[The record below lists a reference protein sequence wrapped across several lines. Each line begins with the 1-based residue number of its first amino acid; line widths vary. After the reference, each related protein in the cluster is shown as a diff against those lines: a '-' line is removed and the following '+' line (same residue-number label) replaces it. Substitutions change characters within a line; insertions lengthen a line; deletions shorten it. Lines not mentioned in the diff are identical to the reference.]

1 MDNEELDIKLKAT
14 LVESITEFNKLD
26 KTATAFGNTIVKINR
41 QLDSFGNLSKITQT
55 ITDIDNKGNKIKNT
69 FSNSGE
75 LISTSIT
82 KSTKNADNLK
92 SVLSTTFNVNKLYL
106 YWNLTKRLR
115 STISG
120 LVTSAIDYKETENKF
135 NVSMG
140 SARQEATR
148 FVNKM
153 SEAVGIA
160 KAELMDYQATFKNIL
175 SGLGSLT
182 DKQSETISESL
193 SKMALD
199 YSSLYNVKQA
209 DAMEKFQSA
218 LVGSIRPIR
227 SDSGYDVSEATLSNK
242 LNELGIER
250 SVSKLNQMEKRILR
264 IIVLMDQMRR
274 TGAMND
280 LARTIEEPAN
290 QLRVLKAQIQET
302 GVWLGNVFMGTLG
315 NVLPYIN
322 AFVMVIKE
330 LIKMLAIFTGYVG
343 DDTNLSDVFESVED
357 STSGIS
363 SNLGNASKKAK
374 ELKKTL
380 MSFDVLN
387 VINTP
392 TESKGSS
399 GGGEVGTIDPKIL
412 GALKDY
418 DSIMENVRMKAT
430 DIRDKI
436 MDWLG
441 YTKIIDPLTGE
452 VSWKLR
458 EGYQNIEKIRDLLLA
473 IGGTILAVKIYKAIK
488 LIGNAL
494 SALKATGAVVWFKN
508 LFASISGVAKGS
520 TAAKSALTFLITPI
534 LKVISVIG
542 GVVLAFKGA
551 KTITAEYNKLLEG
564 QAGNQWN
571 VAKGMVEMAAGG
583 ALVGAAFGGPVGAA
597 IGGVTGALAGL
608 IVNLVESKKVLH
620 EIAESKLYGTLSIS
634 TESWKKELE
643 KLIQVNFGNV
653 VDNWQKQISSLSE
666 EFEIASAKVEGYGI
680 RFGILGEKISNEDI
694 SKIKTAV
701 NDMCTSTT
709 NMIDENTSAQITM
722 WSNTYK
728 TLGNVSKEEQK
739 NWLQVIQ
746 TYGKNQKQ
754 ELKSAQDN
762 VTKTYEKAIKTRGYL
777 TDEEYEYIKKQLEKI
792 RKLTQQNM
800 TQSNSDLLYLK
811 NKFVADSSKLDEESY
826 KNYNEAAENFRK
838 EKLDAI
844 SKEYNTQL
852 NMLNQMYSDGQISL
866 EQFNKKVFEANE
878 ARSKNEQEVDSKLK
892 SYKQE
897 IFDSLMTKYN
907 ELVNKTDESSKEQVK
922 ILNQLFKDVDID
934 PSNFV
939 TQMQKAGRK
948 GNEQLLKYARENKL
962 NLSDLV
968 GNNTDWSR
976 KGQTASTAFWKNFQ
990 SGKVSISTNNDGGA
1004 QIKVRGAGKY
1014 VSAWASGGFPD
1025 IGEIFMAREAGP
1037 ELVGRIGN
1045 RNSVVNN
1052 DQIVQSVSQGVAQA
1066 VAQVLV
1072 NRQTGGQFNFYLDS
1086 DEIMARVEEKIN
1098 RNANIYGMA

>member
-55 ITDIDNKGNKIKNT
+55 ITDVNNKGNKIKNT

-75 LISTSIT
+75 LVSTSIT
-82 KSTKNADNLK
+82 KSTKNASNLK
-92 SVLSTTFNVNKLYL
+92 TALSSAFNVNKLYL

-120 LVTSAIDYKETENKF
+120 LVTSAIDYRETENKF

-140 SARQEATR
+140 NARQEATR

-357 STSGIS
+357 STSGVS

-399 GGGEVGTIDPKIL
+399 GGGGVGTIDPKIL

-441 YTKIIDPLTGE
+441 YTKIINPLTGE

-473 IGGTILAVKIYKAIK
+473 IGGTIIAVKIYKAIK

-494 SALKATGAVVWFKN
+494 SALKTTGAVVWFKN
-508 LFASISGVAKGS
+508 LFVSISGVAKGS
-520 TAAKSALTFLITPI
+520 AAAKSALTFLITPI

-542 GVVLAFKGA
+542 GVVLAFNGA

-583 ALVGAAFGGPVGAA
+583 ALVGAKFGPAGAV
-597 IGGVTGALAGL
+597 IGGVTGALGGL
-608 IVNLVESKKVLH
+608 CVNLVQSKKILH
-620 EIAESKLYGTLSIS
+620 EIAKNKLFGTLSIS

-643 KLIQVNFGNV
+643 KLIQVDFGNV
-653 VDNWQKQISSLSE
+653 VDNWQEQISSLSE
-666 EFEIASAKVEGYGI
+666 KFEIASAKVEGYGI

-722 WSNTYK
+722 WGNTYK
-728 TLGNVSKEEQK
+728 TLGNVSEEEQK

-746 TYGKNQKQ
+746 TYGNNQKQ

-852 NMLNQMYSDGQISL
+852 NMLNQMYSNGQISL

-897 IFDSLMTKYN
+897 IFDSLVTQYN

-1014 VSAWASGGFPD
+1014 VSAWAGGGFPPV
-1025 IGEIFMAREAGP
+1025 GELFLSREAGP
-1037 ELVGRIGN
+1037 ELIGRIGN

>member
-55 ITDIDNKGNKIKNT
+55 ITDINNKGNKIKNT

-82 KSTKNADNLK
+82 KSTKNVSNLK
-92 SVLSTTFNVNKLYL
+92 TTLSSAFNVNKLYL

-140 SARQEATR
+140 SARHEATK

-363 SNLGNASKKAK
+363 SNLGNANKKAK

-380 MSFDVLN
+380 FSFDVLN

-392 TESKGSS
+392 TESKGSGGS
-399 GGGEVGTIDPKIL
+399 GGVGTIDPKIL

-452 VSWKLR
+452 VSWKLK
-458 EGYQNIEKIRDLLLA
+458 EGYQNIEKIRDALET
-473 IGGTILAVKIYKAIK
+473 IGIIFAGYKISSTVIDFLDKIGKISNKKQDLKIALGISIVIAGTHLIYKGINKAIDQGYLDK
-488 LIGNAL
+488 ETIIE
-494 SALKATGAVVWFKN
+494 T
-508 LFASISGVAKGS
+508 IS
-520 TAAKSALTFLITPI
+520 
-534 LKVISVIG
+534 
-542 GVVLAFKGA
+542 
-551 KTITAEYNKLLEG
+551 
-564 QAGNQWN
+564 
-571 VAKGMVEMAAGG
+571 GG
-583 ALVGAAFGGPVGAA
+583 ALVFSAGKFLLGLSIAASALLTVDIIGAVFLYKMKKVGKETLAGRLAEEYLPSELSIMVQTNIGLSKVVWKGLEQLLPEEQLNKLWKEMMKRVIKKVAEYVRNIPLIGKSMADA
-597 IGGVTGALAGL
+597 IMNGLEASEDNIANSITYTNKGALEKANPWVKQGGEEL
-608 IVNLVESKKVLH
+608 GRDTAKAYNSGFSGEESNTTNLTTNTIRK
-620 EIAESKLYGTLSIS
+620 
-634 TESWKKELE
+634 
-643 KLIQVNFGNV
+643 
-653 VDNWQKQISSLSE
+653 SLSE
-666 EFEIASAKVEGYGI
+666 TQNNTRIDAYNLGSDLNTKASEGFASEKENTREIMEQTIANSLSLAQENMNTNSRNSGNEAGKSWAKGLNEQKENI
-680 RFGILGEKISNEDI
+680 KRTSEKIGSSSGTVGGSSFN
-694 SKIKTAV
+694 
-701 NDMCTSTT
+701 NFFRT
-709 NMIDENTSAQITM
+709 N
-722 WSNTYK
+722 
-728 TLGNVSKEEQK
+728 V
-739 NWLQVIQ
+739 
-746 TYGKNQKQ
+746 
-754 ELKSAQDN
+754 
-762 VTKTYEKAIKTRGYL
+762 
-777 TDEEYEYIKKQLEKI
+777 
-792 RKLTQQNM
+792 
-800 TQSNSDLLYLK
+800 LK
-811 NKFVADSSKLDEESY
+811 NRLS
-826 KNYNEAAENFRK
+826 
-838 EKLDAI
+838 
-844 SKEYNTQL
+844 
-852 NMLNQMYSDGQISL
+852 
-866 EQFNKKVFEANE
+866 
-878 ARSKNEQEVDSKLK
+878 
-892 SYKQE
+892 
-897 IFDSLMTKYN
+897 
-907 ELVNKTDESSKEQVK
+907 
-922 ILNQLFKDVDID
+922 
-934 PSNFV
+934 
-939 TQMQKAGRK
+939 
-948 GNEQLLKYARENKL
+948 
-962 NLSDLV
+962 LSDLV

-1004 QIKVRGAGKY
+1004 QIKVRGTGKY

-1025 IGEIFMAREAGP
+1025 IGELFMAREAGP